1 MSASSSRSG
10 VSGISAGRG
19 SSAATS
25 AGLLQLSAGLAWN
38 RSAIFFKI
46 SQIVWNCFQNLEWLG
61 QNTQPPCRA
70 IISNCNS
77 ARGSTRTSR
86 STRTTSTR
94 TSELPLRTLNNSLS
108 EKNYPT
114 QGIWQRRPCVEGEVS
129 QHWNARR
136 HRCGSTSDGKIQS
149 GREQLQLGRR

>member
-1 MSASSSRSG
+1 MCPKIAYLCAAGNGAQAQRAARGALSASSSRSG

-25 AGLLQLSAGLAWN
+25 ASLLQLSAGLAWR

-46 SQIVWNCFQNLEWLG
+46 SQIAWNCFQNLEWLG

-86 STRTTSTR
+86 STRTTNTR

-108 EKNYPT
+108 EKKF
-114 QGIWQRRPCVEGEVS
+114 IRLKE
-129 QHWNARR
+129 
-136 HRCGSTSDGKIQS
+136 S
-149 GREQLQLGRR
+149 GRDVRALREK

>member
-1 MSASSSRSG
+1 MCPKIAYLCAAGNGAQAQRAARGALSASSSRSG

-25 AGLLQLSAGLAWN
+25 ASLLQLSAGLAWR
-38 RSAIFFKI
+38 RSAIVFKI

-94 TSELPLRTLNNSLS
+94 TSELPLRTLNNTLF
-108 EKNYPT
+108 EKKIDPT
-114 QGIWQRRPCVEGEVS
+114 
-129 QHWNARR
+129 
-136 HRCGSTSDGKIQS
+136 
-149 GREQLQLGRR
+149 